1 MPLNYPR
8 DDCHKQA
15 VIHIRESRQFEF
27 AEGGSGHGALN
38 GLRWSEGGG
47 ESSWA
52 HRSGAR
58 EGRCGDGRKTGGDS
72 GGTLL
77 KGAAGRQQPGGWVW
91 WRGCHATRG
100 AWLRLVGDCSGGT
113 AMAGSVRAWGRE
125 MLACVGRLGKKNGVG
140 RARMNSDDFQL
151 FKPISNELEWF

>member
-1 MPLNYPR
+1 MQTINWSKASRFHIKPLIMPLNYPR
-8 DDCHKQA
+8 DDCHKQ
-15 VIHIRESRQFEF
+15 VVTHIRESWQFEF

-47 ESSWA
+47 EGSWA

-77 KGAAGRQQPGGWVW
+77 KGAAGRQQPGG
-91 WRGCHATRG
+91 G
-100 AWLRLVGDCSGGT
+100 SGGEDAMRRVGPGSDWWGT
-113 AMAGSVRAWGRE
+113 ARAAQQWLAAWGRGGE
-125 MLACVGRLGKKNGVG
+125 RCW
-140 RARMNSDDFQL
+140 RA
-151 FKPISNELEWF
+151 WAG

>member
-77 KGAAGRQQPGGWVW
+77 KGAAGRQQPGG
-91 WRGCHATRG
+91 GG
-100 AWLRLVGDCSGGT
+100 LVARMPCE
-113 AMAGSVRAWGRE
+113 AWGLAPTGGGLLGRHSNGWQRE
-125 MLACVGRLGKKNGVG
+125 GMGERDAGVRG
-140 RARMNSDDFQL
+140 PARKEKWSG
-151 FKPISNELEWF
+151 PSPNEQ